1 MAQLVI
7 SWCIHFY
14 GCDKYLLSINY
25 QKIWKTI
32 HLLRCQVLS
41 ISTPPYVDS
50 WTMNSTVTSVWNLG
64 ISFEGEKK
72 KSCHTA
78 ACDKSFK
85 SLENHFYAFSL
96 VFFLFSNGLLC
107 DNRRVFTSF
116 GVQERKKE
124 NGAKL
129 TVINTMYFKILAS
142 SM

>member
-1 MAQLVI
+1 MAQLVV

-64 ISFEGEKK
+64 ISFEGKK
-72 KSCHTA
+72 KKNCHTV

-96 VFFLFSNGLLC
+96 VFFCFRMDFSAIIEGFL
-107 DNRRVFTSF
+107 RVL
-116 GVQERKKE
+116 VCKKE
-124 NGAKL
+124 KGKWSKTYSHQYCVL
-129 TVINTMYFKILAS
+129 
-142 SM
+142 